1 MWKRSHFI
9 IDLKEVGKSCGRQG
23 ANSPEGQNSKCKG
36 PAAAGRGLGV
46 SKRRELGDPDL
57 EQSG

>member
-1 MWKRSHFI
+1 MGPVWKRSHFI

-36 PAAAGRGLGV
+36 PAAGW
-46 SKRRELGDPDL
+46 RRIKDWL
-57 EQSG
+57 EWHEDGGAHG

>member
-36 PAAAGRGLGV
+36 PAAGW
-46 SKRRELGDPDL
+46 RRIKDWL
-57 EQSG
+57 EWHEDGGAHG